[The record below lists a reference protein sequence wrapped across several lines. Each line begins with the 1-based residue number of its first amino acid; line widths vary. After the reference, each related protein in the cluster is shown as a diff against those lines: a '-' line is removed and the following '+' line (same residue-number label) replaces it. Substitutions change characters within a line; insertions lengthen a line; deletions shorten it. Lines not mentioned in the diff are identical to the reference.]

1 MQYVGIQ
8 ETFTGPL
15 RPQLLVGDVASVYYG
30 SDAEESTGLG
40 IITEV
45 KHSFGRKGFST
56 EFTLDSG
63 GSATDASGYIVTSS
77 AALSGDTRRKR
88 VLDFIR
94 NGGNS

>member
-1 MQYVGIQ
+1 MQ
-8 ETFTGPL
+8 ETFSGPL

-30 SDAEESTGLG
+30 DDTESTGLG

-45 KHSFGRKGFST
+45 RHSFGKRGFST

-63 GSATDASGYIVTSS
+63 GSATDASGYIVTNN

-94 NGGNS
+94 NGGRT